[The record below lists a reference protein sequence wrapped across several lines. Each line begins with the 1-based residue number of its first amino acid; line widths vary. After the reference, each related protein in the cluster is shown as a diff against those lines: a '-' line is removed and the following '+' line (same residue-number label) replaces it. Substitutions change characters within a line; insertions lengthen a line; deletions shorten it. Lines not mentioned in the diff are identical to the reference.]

1 MTPNDKAAALVDMG
15 LVRLT
20 NFDVNKKLTGAD
32 VAARNL
38 ETAQVR
44 FSRSKGT
51 VFVVACQHRS
61 PDGEKFDHP
70 CEGHANGHV
79 CYHARAALMMFV
91 SLEGGQLEF
100 CESENAAKATSKFVC
115 RVAVPGKE
123 AKAVWGAMRAAV

>member
-1 MTPNDKAAALVDMG
+1 MTPNEKAAALVEMG

-20 NFDVNKKLTGAD
+20 NFDANKKLTGAS

-51 VFVVACQHRS
+51 VFVVACHHVS
-61 PDGEKFDHP
+61 PDGAKFDHV
-70 CEGHANGHV
+70 CEGHEHGHV
-79 CYHARAALMMFV
+79 CYHARAALMAV
-91 SLEGGQLEF
+91 VAVEGGELQF
-100 CESENAAKATSKFVC
+100 HESEAAAKAASKFSC

-123 AKAVWGAMRAAV
+123 AKAAWASMRAAV